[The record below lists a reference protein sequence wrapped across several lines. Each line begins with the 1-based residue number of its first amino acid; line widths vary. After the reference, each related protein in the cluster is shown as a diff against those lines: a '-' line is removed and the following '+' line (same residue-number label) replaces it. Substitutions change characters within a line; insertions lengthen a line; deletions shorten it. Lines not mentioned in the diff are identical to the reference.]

1 MKIEINHVKTAPQTI
16 TVEKRIYTQLEEK
29 AALYDAYKAAQSKH
43 AKQLSEILTPEQRSA
58 RARKAAITRWNNRK
72 DVK

>member
-29 AALYDAYKAAQSKH
+29 AALYDAYKAAQRAHGK
-43 AKQLSEILTPEQRSA
+43 KISELLTPEQRSA

-72 DVK
+72 GVK